1 MRFCLLFFLAL
12 SCCLLQFSAAGVN
25 LARGFEAVGHHRNMT
40 GSPPPRGGPPP
51 PPSTTASSSG

>member
-1 MRFCLLFFLAL
+1 MRFYLLFFLAL

-25 LARGFEAVGHHRNMT
+25 LVRGLEAAGHHHNNT
-40 GSPPPRGGPPP
+40 AGAPPPRGAPP